1 MERVIA
7 EYWQHL
13 QDDFA
18 VAHPQKKF
26 FNDYDET
33 LPYLQKLEEFL
44 TAEHAKHPT
53 DVDVACYLASARLA
67 CRFDEEHCIKLL
79 ESFVSDNDAV
89 LSDGD
94 RARIFTNL
102 GFYADDDQRRK
113 HYLHEV
119 ADVGSPFVQ
128 TYKGLGLAYFSSC
141 VDGGVSEDIT
151 QSIHAFERAMTIC
164 GDYEYAFGYAV
175 ALFQGKRFAEAV
187 EVFEGLLAA
196 HPDRPRL
203 VLALAYCQIYLGNRE
218 LALDYLNRVHE
229 GEAEPNQLNSDDVDA
244 IEIINAHYVLE
255 EYEHFVDACDEVLE
269 EYSYSDWDHYFYALW
284 VTGRT
289 ERFERTV
296 QACRD
301 EILQAIAEAQ
311 KDEDFEDEAE
321 RQEYINSCTADL
333 QALEARVRRIQE
345 EQSAPVLDLTLYPE
359 YSCFLI
365 DCVRHTL

>member
-18 VAHPQKKF
+18 VAYPQKKF

-33 LPYLQKLEEFL
+33 LPYLQKLEAFL

-79 ESFVSDNDAV
+79 ESFMSDNDAV

-102 GFYADDDQRRK
+102 GFYADGDQRRK
-113 HYLHEV
+113 HYLHEA

-128 TYKGLGLAYFSSC
+128 TYKGLGFAYFSSC

-151 QSIHAFERAMTIC
+151 QSIHAFESAMAIC
-164 GDYEYAFGYAV
+164 GDYEYAFDYAV
-175 ALFQGKRFAEAV
+175 ALYQGNRFAEAV
-187 EVFEGLLAA
+187 EVFEGLCAT
-196 HPDRPRL
+196 HPGRPRL
-203 VLALAYCQIYLGNRE
+203 VLAIAYCQIYRGNRE
-218 LALDYLNRVHE
+218 LALDYLNKVFE
-229 GEAEPNQLNSDDVDA
+229 GKAEANQLNSDDVDA
-244 IEIINAHYVLE
+244 IEIINAYYVLE
-255 EYEHFVDACDEVLE
+255 EYEHFVSACDEVLE

-284 VTGRT
+284 VTGRG
-289 ERFERTV
+289 ERFEHTV

-301 EILQAIAEAQ
+301 EILQTIAEAQ
-311 KDEDFEDEAE
+311 RDDDFEDDAQRRECIDS
-321 RQEYINSCTADL
+321 YTADL
-333 QALEARVRRIQE
+333 QALEAMAQRIQE
-345 EQSAPVLDLTLYPE
+345 EHYRPVLDLNLYPE
-359 YSCFLI
+359 YGCFLI

>member
-33 LPYLQKLEEFL
+33 LPYLQKLEAFL

-113 HYLHEV
+113 HYLHEA

-141 VDGGVSEDIT
+141 VDGGVLEDVT
-151 QSIHAFERAMTIC
+151 QSIHVFESAMALSD
-164 GDYEYAFGYAV
+164 DYEYAFDYAV
-175 ALFQGKRFAEAV
+175 GLYQGKRFAEAV

-203 VLALAYCQIYLGNRE
+203 VLALAYCQIYLGNKA
-218 LALDYLNRVHE
+218 LALEDLNRVKRA
-229 GEAEPNQLNSDDVDA
+229 EAAAYPLNSDDVDA
-244 IEIINAHYVLE
+244 IEIINAYYVLE
-255 EYEHFVDACDEVLE
+255 EYEHFVSACEEVLH
-269 EYSYSDWDHYFYALW
+269 EYSFSGWDHYFYALW

-301 EILQAIAEAQ
+301 EILQTIAEAQ
-311 KDEDFEDEAE
+311 GDEDFEDEAE
-321 RQEYINSCTADL
+321 RQEYIESYAADL
-333 QALEARVRRIQE
+333 QALETMVECVREDRYR
-345 EQSAPVLDLTLYPE
+345 PVLDLTLYPE
-359 YSCFLI
+359 YGCFLI
-365 DCVRHTL
+365 DCVRHTF